1 MINRDAN
8 GFLEHSGQIH
18 SLTAS
23 LSRDG
28 IAIYE
33 HSYDMLALGSWLLVL
48 GKRKY
53 RFRLIWDGRDSILK
67 TEKALIPDSG
77 TIIKWEEISNEID
90 TNHPGENIF
99 KSIEDFI
106 RKQFQAQQI
115 NQGDGE

>member
-8 GFLEHSGQIH
+8 SFLEHSTQIH
-18 SLTAS
+18 SLVAS

-33 HSYDMLALGSWLLVL
+33 HSYDMLAFGSWLLIL

-53 RFRLIWDGRDSILK
+53 RFRFIWDGRGGILK
-67 TEKALIPDSG
+67 TEKTLIPDSG

-90 TNHPGENIF
+90 TNQPGENIF
-99 KSIEDFI
+99 
-106 RKQFQAQQI
+106 
-115 NQGDGE
+115 